1 MGIKTGVLALSKKV
15 KRIYVG
21 VDGKARRVNKVYA
34 TRQGYSGARSVY
46 KDTESLQFSIIGNYG
61 GASAYLA
68 AVIRDGVAGK
78 YLISG
83 TFTGAYKLSELSV
96 PLNGLSQSF
105 TGRSVSLGSAST
117 PYTNLSF
124 SNCGSLYS
132 DIDYPVSF
140 SGAANGH
147 IYIKR
152 VNLYSMSEYKKSD
165 SDSSSFS
172 FSSGTSSISNSA
184 QPVDPYDYIH
194 KTFPPLS
201 FLSIN
206 ASGNSLFA
214 ALALNGIYSKNYSVT
229 TNYKPLTNTIMQ
241 RDTAF
246 GYQRTCRTLVTVSTA
261 TGLSPK
267 LTAVLAYETV
277 SGAWIIKVVE
287 NYYIENMP
295 SSYDNLSVGTA
306 ARIYTTISAA
316 SADSRACYVNTLSYQ
331 DSSKRYFK
339 LIVDFGE
346 MPSENSAGF
355 EVVEYTE
362 SCNLPSDLSRAKYY
376 NWHVLGAFSD
386 ELYVLSTAE
395 DKIKILRFIVKNGTI
410 QKDAEYDTGETISSS
425 ITLNNVI
432 PHGFDRPRDEEI
444 SLATYMIAFMLTINN
459 EYNKIV
465 VVPRSLI
472 K

>member
-46 KDTESLQFSIIGNYG
+46 KDTESLQFSVIGNYG

-78 YLISG
+78 YLMSG

-96 PLNGLSQSF
+96 SLNGMSQSF

-124 SNCGSLYS
+124 SNYGSLYAGV
-132 DIDYPVSF
+132 DRPVSF
-140 SGAANGH
+140 SGAANGY

-152 VNLYSMSEYKKSD
+152 VSLYSMSEYKTSD
-165 SDSSSFS
+165 SDSSSFN
-172 FSSGTSSISNSA
+172 FSSGTTGISNSA
-184 QPVDPYDYIH
+184 QPVAAYDYANR
-194 KTFPPLS
+194 TFPPSS

-206 ASGNSLFA
+206 ASGNSLVA
-214 ALALNGIYSKNYSVT
+214 ALALNGTYSKNFSVIV
-229 TNYKPLTNTIMQ
+229 NNKPLTNTILS
-241 RDTAF
+241 RDTAI
-246 GYQRTCRTLVTVSTA
+246 GYEKTCRTLVTVSTA

-267 LTAVLAYETV
+267 LTVILGYQTG
-277 SGAWIIKVVE
+277 SGWNIKAVE
-287 NYYIENMP
+287 NYYIGNMP
-295 SSYDNLSVGTA
+295 SSYNNLSVGTA
-306 ARIYTTISAA
+306 TGIYTTSAT
-316 SADSRACYVNTLSYQ
+316 SSSDRSCYVNTLSYQ
-331 DSSKRYFK
+331 DGSKRYFK

-346 MPSENSAGF
+346 MPSVDSAGF
-355 EVVEYTE
+355 DVVEYTE

-376 NWHVLGAFSD
+376 NWHVLGAFSN

-395 DKIKILRFIVKNGTI
+395 DKIKILRFIVENGTI
-410 QKDAEYDTGETISSS
+410 QKDAEYDTGKTISSS
-425 ITLNNVI
+425 ITLNNVV
-432 PHGFDRPRDEEI
+432 PHGFERPKNEEGTVT
-444 SLATYMIAFMLTINN
+444 ATYMIAFMLTINN
-459 EYNKIV
+459 EYNEIV